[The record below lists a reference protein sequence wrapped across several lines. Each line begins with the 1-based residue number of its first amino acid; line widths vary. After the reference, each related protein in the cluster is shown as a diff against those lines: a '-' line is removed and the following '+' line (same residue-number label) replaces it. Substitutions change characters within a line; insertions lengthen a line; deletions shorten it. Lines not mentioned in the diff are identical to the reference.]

1 MAKELDW
8 KSSIALE
15 PPFHT
20 SRCRWFESHVLRQM
34 KITPFGG
41 VILFFVNVAGAR
53 TREGRAVGG
62 RSGESFGIF

>member
-8 KSSIALE
+8 KSSKAAT
-15 PPFHT
+15 P
-20 SRCRWFESHVLRQM
+20 RGFESHVLRQM